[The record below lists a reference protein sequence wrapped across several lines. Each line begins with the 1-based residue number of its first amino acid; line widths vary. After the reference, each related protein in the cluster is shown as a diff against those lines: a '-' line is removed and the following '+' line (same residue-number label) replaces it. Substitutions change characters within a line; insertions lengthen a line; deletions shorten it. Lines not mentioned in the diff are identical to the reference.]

1 MSLPSDNLLQPDAYT
16 VSDEQS
22 RGALRCIDR
31 NVPDLPDRI
40 EVAQA
45 LGLLPCVAHSRRAD
59 RTSGPP
65 VERRPSCPAVSWRH
79 LGDDQPPVWRVG
91 KKRAGR
97 LLDGAQHDGYPGGE
111 A

>member
-31 NVPDLPDRI
+31 NVPDLPDRALI
-40 EVAQA
+40 AEA
-45 LGLLPCVAHSRRAD
+45 LGLLPYVGRTRRTD

-65 VERRPSCPAVSWRH
+65 VERRPS
-79 LGDDQPPVWRVG
+79 
-91 KKRAGR
+91 
-97 LLDGAQHDGYPGGE
+97 
-111 A
+111 